1 MVNYDINC
9 MRKTPEQNSPHPE
22 SERAHEQGPKNWKL
36 LRVSGGVRMESTNAL
51 AGYYLPGEDEPD
63 FVVAPGA
70 YVQWYINEHH
80 GGQQTEAAIVAA
92 IESWEKERIEDEDL
106 VIFGPPRTSKK

>member
-1 MVNYDINC
+1 MQKKPGQGESY
-9 MRKTPEQNSPHPE
+9 PE
-22 SERAHEQGPKNWKL
+22 SERAHEQRPKNWKL
-36 LRVSGGVRMESTNAL
+36 LRVSGGTSVEPTDEL

-80 GGQQTEAAIVAA
+80 GGQQTDAAIVAA
-92 IESWEKERIEDEDL
+92 IDAWEKERTADEDL
-106 VIFGPPRTSKK
+106 VIFSPPRKSKK